1 MIIAV
6 PKETFPSE
14 TRVAATPETVRHF
27 IRMNL
32 EICVE
37 TGAGT
42 ASGFTDND
50 YREAGA
56 AVSDTRSIY
65 QKAGIL
71 LKIRA
76 PQTTEIPLLQRGQII
91 LADFSGAS
99 SLRPFAEKKTTCFA
113 LEQIPR
119 ISRAQTMDILTS
131 QSNLAG
137 YKAVINAAAMLK
149 KTMPLMMTAA
159 GTLPPAKVLI
169 LGAGVAGLQ
178 AIATAKRLGAQV
190 FASDIR
196 PETQEQI
203 NSLGARF
210 VTAQDIPAQI
220 SKTDILITT
229 ALAPGKPAP
238 KLVSREMLAQMPRG
252 GIIIDMASASG
263 GNVEGIED
271 NRTINRNG
279 VTLIGAGNLAA
290 ELPDSASRMFA
301 QNVYNFLNPWFSS
314 ETRGFNFDF
323 ADEIIAQT
331 CVVHNGK
338 IINRE
343 KN

>member
-27 IRMNL
+27 IRMGL
-32 EICVE
+32 EICIE

-42 ASGFTDND
+42 ASGFTDNE

-65 QKAGIL
+65 QKAKIL

-76 PQTTEIPLLQRGQII
+76 PQTTELPLLQHGQII
-91 LADFSGAS
+91 LADFTGIS
-99 SLRPFAEKKTTCFA
+99 SLQPFAEKKTTCFA

-119 ISRAQTMDILTS
+119 ISRAQSMDILTS

-137 YKAVINAAAMLK
+137 YKAVINAAALLP
-149 KTMPLMMTAA
+149 KTLPLMMTAA

-220 SKTDILITT
+220 AKTDILITT

-238 KLVSREMLAQMPRG
+238 RLVSSEMLAQMPRG
-252 GIIIDMASASG
+252 GIVIDMASASG
-263 GNVEGIED
+263 GNVEGTEN

-279 VTLIGAGNLAA
+279 VMLIGAGNLAA

-301 QNVYNFLNPWFSS
+301 QNLYNFLSPWFSS
-314 ETRGFNFDF
+314 ETNGFNFDF
-323 ADEIIAQT
+323 ADEIITRT

-338 IINRE
+338 IMSGE
-343 KN
+343 KK

>member
-6 PKETFPSE
+6 PKETLDSE
-14 TRVAATPETVRHF
+14 TRVAATPETAQHFVR
-27 IRMNL
+27 MGL

-42 ASGFTDND
+42 ASGFTDDD

-65 QKAGIL
+65 QKANIL
-71 LKIRA
+71 LKIHA
-76 PQTTEIPLLQRGQII
+76 PQTTELPLLQRGQII
-91 LADFSGAS
+91 LADFSGTS

-203 NSLGARF
+203 NSLGAKF
-210 VTAQDIPAQI
+210 VNAQDIPAQLA
-220 SKTDILITT
+220 KTDILITT

-252 GIIIDMASASG
+252 GVIIDMAAAAG
-263 GNVEGIED
+263 GNVEGTED
-271 NRTINRNG
+271 NRTISRG
-279 VTLIGAGNLAA
+279 GLTLVGAGNLATK
-290 ELPDSASRMFA
+290 LPDSASRMFA
-301 QNVYNFLNPWFSS
+301 QNIYNFLSPWYNS

-323 ADEIIAQT
+323 ADEIIAKT
-331 CVVHNGK
+331 CVVHNGR

-343 KN
+343 EN

>member
-6 PKETFPSE
+6 PKETLDSE
-14 TRVAATPETVRHF
+14 TRVAATPETAQHFVR
-27 IRMNL
+27 MGL

-42 ASGFTDND
+42 ASGFTDDD

-65 QKAGIL
+65 QKANIL
-71 LKIRA
+71 LKIHA
-76 PQTTEIPLLQRGQII
+76 PQTAELPLLQRGQII
-91 LADFSGAS
+91 LADFSGTS

-203 NSLGARF
+203 NSLGAKF
-210 VTAQDIPAQI
+210 VNAQDIPAQLA
-220 SKTDILITT
+220 KTDILITT

-252 GIIIDMASASG
+252 GVIIDMAAAAG
-263 GNVEGIED
+263 GNVEGTED
-271 NRTINRNG
+271 NRTISRG
-279 VTLIGAGNLAA
+279 GLTLVGAGNLATK
-290 ELPDSASRMFA
+290 LPDSASRMFA
-301 QNVYNFLNPWFSS
+301 QNIYNFLSPWYNS

-323 ADEIIAQT
+323 ADEIIAKT
-331 CVVHNGK
+331 CVVHNGR

-343 KN
+343 EN